1 MSRGL
6 GDVYKRQILSY
17 TVTSQ
22 KEVSKNNETITI
34 RADGVVNVRLQY
46 GSDGDMRRG
55 DGYETQMDFPFTSE
69 FIVNYKN
76 QNGNIYIES
85 AEIKVDNNSFF
96 E

>member
-1 MSRGL
+1 
-6 GDVYKRQILSY
+6 
-17 TVTSQ
+17 
-22 KEVSKNNETITI
+22 
-34 RADGVVNVRLQY
+34 
-46 GSDGDMRRG
+46 MRRG

>member
-1 MSRGL
+1 M
-6 GDVYKRQILSY
+6 
-17 TVTSQ
+17 
-22 KEVSKNNETITI
+22 
-34 RADGVVNVRLQY
+34 QY

>member
-1 MSRGL
+1 MKL
-6 GDVYKRQILSY
+6 ICWQHIMKYQLYCDKPKRSIKKQRNL
-17 TVTSQ
+17 
-22 KEVSKNNETITI
+22 TI